1 MCTGMHTTTRT
12 QPPHT
17 RTHFKLSPPT
27 NRSCSHADIVVLP
40 PDLLFFLLVCFSP
53 FLILLRPL
61 PSSSSSFWCPLQVR
75 NDSWTFESVRANHP
89 VPPRAVSFFEVQ
101 IKTAGIIQIGW
112 ANRKCRFGP
121 QRGLGVGDDE
131 NSVAFDGSRQRMWHG
146 GDGTGATIVS
156 SYGNKWQAG
165 DVIGCLFDGARGAAS
180 FFHNGTCM
188 GEACAGL
195 DPNETWYPAVSL
207 TTSQQVR
214 CNFGRDGFAHDVLGA
229 HPIQPTQQCL
239 AQRRESVLVTQR
251 RLSTESDPS
260 SILLYFEL
268 AARDLLGCSFG
279 VKNFGHEDFCCTV
292 DNDGLVTVCGS
303 PTGVYAAGSRSVVG
317 CGVMGRGQGSQVFFT
332 VDGQLLSD
340 FVALA
345 PEPSHE
351 LLPCINAPRVSA
363 NFGQGRFVFQKAN
376 APAVR
381 GHLARVWVER
391 CALSLKHST
400 APPL

>member
-260 SILLYFEL
+260 SILLYFEVWQGCL
-268 AARDLLGCSFG
+268 HASQWERALGPGFVLVLLPLCRQS
-279 VKNFGHEDFCCTV
+279 T
-292 DNDGLVTVCGS
+292 
-303 PTGVYAAGSRSVVG
+303 
-317 CGVMGRGQGSQVFFT
+317 
-332 VDGQLLSD
+332 
-340 FVALA
+340 VAL
-345 PEPSHE
+345 
-351 LLPCINAPRVSA
+351 LLMLC
-363 NFGQGRFVFQKAN
+363 
-376 APAVR
+376 
-381 GHLARVWVER
+381 
-391 CALSLKHST
+391 C
-400 APPL
+400 